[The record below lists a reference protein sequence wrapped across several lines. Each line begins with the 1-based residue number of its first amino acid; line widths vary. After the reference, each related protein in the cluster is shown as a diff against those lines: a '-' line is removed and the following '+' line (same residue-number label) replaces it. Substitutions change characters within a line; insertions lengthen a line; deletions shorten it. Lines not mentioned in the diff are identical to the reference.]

1 MFAEDLA
8 LFFDT
13 AGFAVSAT
21 LAGQSVRGIFDR
33 DFAEANIGFG
43 SAAGGRSSFTLSSS
57 SAGIAIGASL
67 VIPSIGSFT
76 VAEIQ
81 PDGTGVTV
89 LMLEK
94 SA

>member
-8 LFFDT
+8 PFFDT

-33 DFAEANIGFG
+33 DYAEASLGFG
-43 SAAGGRSSFTLSSS
+43 AAAGGRSSFILPSS
-57 SAGIAIGASL
+57 SAGIAIGAVL
-67 VIPSIGSFT
+67 VVPGVGTFK

-81 PDGTGVTV
+81 PDGTGVTQ
-89 LMLEK
+89 LFLEK